1 MEEQRLILVN
11 VAGNPGF
18 NRSGYSLTFT
28 ASIFKILTSENLFQ
42 SFWNYPRLGFF
53 YYKIKVTPK
62 FDVKM
67 NRINGLSR
75 CWNKCVP
82 AKLKLVIYLN
92 IYIYVFSV

>member
-1 MEEQRLILVN
+1 MILVN

-42 SFWNYPRLGFF
+42 KLLELPSSWIY

-62 FDVKM
+62 FDVKNEQSQWFIKM
-67 NRINGLSR
+67 
-75 CWNKCVP
+75 
-82 AKLKLVIYLN
+82 LK
-92 IYIYVFSV
+92 